1 MLLRLLLPPVR
12 LMTLAPATEGLLSVA
27 GSSNT
32 NLHVTPLIIAPNLHG
47 VDNSTALWPV
57 HARFSIYDTGTG
69 KRTCTLCAQ
78 IPPRSIVGVR
88 TAPVL
93 GTVTLWPVVFQLS
106 PQAAIANFGLTR
118 TAPHRAPRSTKNYQ
132 NYRQVWP

>member
-1 MLLRLLLPPVR
+1 MVLIIVPRYGRCTPDFQFMMPAPASVPVR
-12 LMTLAPATEGLLSVA
+12 C
-27 GSSNT
+27 
-32 NLHVTPLIIAPNLHG
+32 TPK
-47 VDNSTALWPV
+47 
-57 HARFSIYDTGTG
+57 F
-69 KRTCTLCAQ
+69 
-78 IPPRSIVGVR
+78 PPEVGVR

-118 TAPHRAPRSTKNYQ
+118 TAPYRYRAPRSTKNYQ